1 MSGATNREAVF
12 PTRQSLGLMKAK
24 LKGAQTGHDLLKRKS
39 EALTKRFRE
48 ITKRIDEA
56 KRKMGRVMQIAAFSL
71 AEVTYAV
78 GGDIGYQVQESAKS
92 ARFRV
97 RTKQENVSGVFLP
110 AFESYTTEGN
120 NDFGLTGLG
129 KGGQQVQRCR
139 ETYARAVETLV
150 ELASLQTAFVIL
162 DEVIKVVNRRGISH
176 IPFHILMYTSEHVI
190 IPRTE
195 NTIKYIEAELGELDR
210 EEFFRLKKAS
220 PPISSSSTKR
230 GTQLKDILRSL
241 LQSILILHTYYLLMS
256 YQLIAESELFERKDA
271 LLDNVGLIPYIL
283 GVIIL
288 YRHFQ
293 SCH

>member
-1 MSGATNREAVF
+1 MSGAADREAVF

-24 LKGAQTGHDLLKRKS
+24 LKGAETGHSLLKRKS
-39 EALTKRFRE
+39 EALTKRFRD
-48 ITKRIDEA
+48 ITRRIDEA

-78 GGDIGYQVQESAKS
+78 GGDIGYQVQESARQ
-92 ARFRV
+92 ARFRL

-110 AFESYTTEGN
+110 AFESYQTEGN

-162 DEVIKVVNRRGISH
+162 DEVIKVVNRRVNAI
-176 IPFHILMYTSEHVI
+176 EHVI

-195 NTIKYIEAELGELDR
+195 NTIKYINSELDELDR
-210 EEFFRLKKAS
+210 EEFYRLKKVAN
-220 PPISSSSTKR
+220 KKQR
-230 GTQLKDILRSL
+230 DVAAADAELKAKKKADEKAERQGDDNDGPADL
-241 LQSILILHTYYLLMS
+241 L
-256 YQLIAESELFERKDA
+256 A
-271 LLDNVGLIPYIL
+271 DNEDDD
-283 GVIIL
+283 VI
-288 YRHFQ
+288 F
-293 SCH
+293 

>member
-1 MSGATNREAVF
+1 
-12 PTRQSLGLMKAK
+12 MKAK

-48 ITKRIDEA
+48 ITRRIDEA

-92 ARFRV
+92 ARFRI

-162 DEVIKVVNRRGISH
+162 DEVIKVVNRRVNAI
-176 IPFHILMYTSEHVI
+176 EHVI

-195 NTIKYIEAELGELDR
+195 NTIKYINSELDELDR
-210 EEFFRLKKAS
+210 EEFFRLKKVQNKKQRDTAAQDAEMLAKRKAAEKS
-220 PPISSSSTKR
+220 DSDKENSSGSADVL
-230 GTQLKDILRSL
+230 GEQ
-241 LQSILILHTYYLLMS
+241 
-256 YQLIAESELFERKDA
+256 EDA
-271 LLDNVGLIPYIL
+271 D
-283 GVIIL
+283 VI
-288 YRHFQ
+288 F
-293 SCH
+293 

>member
-1 MSGATNREAVF
+1 MV
-12 PTRQSLGLMKAK
+12 
-24 LKGAQTGHDLLKRKS
+24 
-39 EALTKRFRE
+39 RFINTEEE
-48 ITKRIDEA
+48 ITRRIDEA

-150 ELASLQTAFVIL
+150 ELASLQVGQPLPVISQVHKLTAQTAFVIL
-162 DEVIKVVNRRGISH
+162 DEVIKVVNRRGSFRS
-176 IPFHILMYTSEHVI
+176 PSLKGNYTNFRSERDV
-190 IPRTE
+190 
-195 NTIKYIEAELGELDR
+195 
-210 EEFFRLKKAS
+210 
-220 PPISSSSTKR
+220 STKNIVND
-230 GTQLKDILRSL
+230 K
-241 LQSILILHTYYLLMS
+241 
-256 YQLIAESELFERKDA
+256 
-271 LLDNVGLIPYIL
+271 
-283 GVIIL
+283 
-288 YRHFQ
+288 
-293 SCH
+293 